1 MSEISSSQLNEIW
14 LTAMDSLVQSRLSG
28 LSYDKTNKCVIKQ
41 NKGNG
46 IYLVEQDNNT
56 KFDAIAQNQMEY
68 NINEEVYVLIPRG
81 DYSTSKIIIGRANL
95 DSSSLIVN
103 YIDPLSTVVPT
114 ANLAI
119 DTTYNTYG
127 IQANGNKYNPQLK
140 LLYTIDLV
148 NSKYKYNYIYDT
160 LGIDI
165 NIKTLFAAKSMTCG
179 NYGILLR
186 LIMEDDSVYDALF
199 DSSEMFG
206 DPYNYMT
213 YFKQSK
219 LFNLSQHTKSIAYIG
234 VYLYEQGNFKYHDT
248 VAEVSYA
255 PKTLSSGEPVDDIL
269 INNINI
275 ILGNNVI
282 PIADNTLFLTVLDE
296 ETRKNTYA
304 GNETKEIK
312 STWYNKT
319 EDNELIGFSD
329 GVVDAQYDEKQYQ
342 QILTEEW
349 GGALIAS
356 TDGIAP
362 LKESLQLFYNSSVLQ
377 QTLDA
382 LYNYA
387 GGDIA
392 SVINDLNNYLSKF
405 DCDTN
410 ALVAEV
416 LSTYQNYL
424 IQFSNRHETLPGW
437 KTLYLNYL
445 NDVYFNYEILANQS
459 ENSLK
464 PLQWSEDILIQFNLL
479 QNQWQT
485 LKNAVDS
492 WFNDLTTLSTGRD
505 LYGDIKA
512 YSERQKRIF
521 IQLIEIHDSLYTKM
535 SEILM
540 NSVTQ
545 KDKLE
550 LRLSQTDIVTF
561 TEQYNQFIKDNCNK
575 YCIYWYRY
583 CLNQK
588 NDGIGGQDWQLIE
601 DWPSGV
607 PGMPSISSDGLC
619 YNTQSDI
626 TAKIQLNENV
636 KEERI
641 KAILFFNHI
650 AYESNVLTFINDTP
664 PSDAAQPEPQDSIA
678 INHGKNSTNS
688 FQKYTS
694 TFSLINSSE
703 SVIERELYVTYNSID
718 INVTSDA
725 ALKNT
730 TVYWYIPKQNTMLNY
745 NGEYLRQLG
754 FTQLSILLKSLMDN
768 QEDYDFYSKYQR
780 QGFECF
786 FKNIQTNDDNKFY
799 YLIQNFYQHS
809 AVLNSIYCVV
819 EKEEQNYETRIDF
832 IFSTYGSSGTQ
843 YTLSITPIGTKTAIG
858 MDALSPLYVEVNFT
872 GFEGAK
878 IENPPAIDLTWLI
891 GGENPTWAP
900 AIVSLT
906 TEEALGVGIN
916 IREGAKYYALNRT
929 VNFSQCLYN
938 VLVAQAKWSNI
949 NDTTLADSTL
959 TLKTYYPIAQSVLS
973 CYLDG
978 PTSVIYDTNGT
989 NPSYISKNYKLYYT
1003 NNNVEIT
1010 DLIWTIQHYTK
1021 DGQIADIANVG
1032 QYLPKLHY
1040 QEEPSPAYTEPGYY
1054 LRPLQMYVQN
1064 VDIYSVIIASRKD
1077 GTPIFAQPIYI
1088 GQNQWGSGLLNAW
1101 NEKLTIDEE
1110 NGIILS
1116 SMIGAGF
1123 KDTENRFNGI
1133 LMGDVGGTARMGDI
1147 GLYGFHEGAESY
1159 GFDVRGKAFLGKSG
1173 SGRICFDGNTGQ
1185 IQSSTFA
1192 SNAGNCGMR
1201 IDLDDGKL
1209 EIKGSSITTI
1219 GDKKTYDSD
1228 GTQSSLTL
1236 QSTSPYL
1243 NIKDKDNI
1251 TLMNVGSDSFYLQ
1264 TADYDAD
1271 GTAVTGVRLDLKNG
1285 ALKAGDFKISAGDR
1299 DANFII
1305 IDSNKEGQYPLRIGS
1320 EGTPKF
1326 QVAWDGTLKAT
1337 DGQFTG
1343 DITGGTIKIGSKFK
1357 VDRDG
1362 TLTAT
1367 NGKFTGDI
1375 TGGSINIGNGNFKVD
1390 NGGNLSATG
1399 AAISANNITAAS
1411 GTIGGFTFD
1420 GSGIASSSL
1429 SMNASGACTAKSMSV
1444 SSAFDCT
1451 LLKASRICGKSDNP
1465 PYIYLDSTASST
1477 QAVTAKIVTSNI
1489 NKGTDGFFG
1498 AGGDHGSITITV
1510 QTNVPL
1516 KVAKTFKVVVNYKWT
1531 FSSDHVEGKAIRTHN
1546 VSIPAGSSSGSFTEV
1561 YRYNFSGNNIY
1572 EGCELS
1578 PTSYTESSPGSSAAI
1593 EISGHLVP
1601 IANGSYNLGSSAKEW
1616 NNIYVETA
1624 YYLNGTGIDLSDGR
1638 KKFDIEPLNENYSD
1652 LFDKLTPVS
1661 FKYVNGNSHRTHT
1674 GFIAQDVKDAAIASN
1689 LNINDFAIYCEW
1701 ENESTKEQLCGLR
1714 YEEFIPIC
1722 VSEIQ
1727 KLKERIKILESEK
1740 GEQ

>member
-14 LTAMDSLVQSRLSG
+14 LTAMDSLIQSRLSG
-28 LSYDKTNKCVIKQ
+28 LSYDKTSKCIIKQ
-41 NKGNG
+41 DKGNG
-46 IYLVEQDNNT
+46 IYLVEQDNSA
-56 KFDAIAQNQMEY
+56 KFDAISQNKMEY
-68 NINEEVYVLIPRG
+68 AINDEVYVLIPGG
-81 DYSTSKIIIGRANL
+81 DYSASKIIIGKVNL
-95 DSSSLIVN
+95 DTSSLIVN
-103 YIDPLSTVVPT
+103 YIDPFSTVAPT
-114 ANLAI
+114 ANLAYNV
-119 DTTYNTYG
+119 TYNTYG
-127 IQANGNKYNPQLK
+127 IQANGNNYNPQLK
-140 LLYTIDLV
+140 LLYTIDLTAS
-148 NSKYKYNYIYDT
+148 NYKYNYIYDT

-165 NIKTLFAAKSMTCG
+165 DIKTLFASKSMTQG

-186 LIMEDDSVYDALF
+186 LIMEDNSVYDALF

-219 LFNLSQHTKSIAYIG
+219 LFDLSQYTKSIAHIG
-234 VYLYEQGNFKYHDT
+234 IYLYEQGNFRYHNA
-248 VAEVSYA
+248 VSEVIYT
-255 PKTLSSGEPVDDIL
+255 PKTLSNGESVDDIL
-269 INNINI
+269 VNNINI
-275 ILGNNVI
+275 ILGNNIV

-296 ETRKNTYA
+296 DARKNKYV
-304 GNETKEIK
+304 GNEVKEIK

-329 GVVDAQYDEKQYQ
+329 GVVDTQYDEKQYR
-342 QILTEEW
+342 QILNDEW
-349 GGALIAS
+349 GGALVAS
-356 TDGIAP
+356 ADGIAP
-362 LKESLQLFYNSSVLQ
+362 LKESLQLFYNSSILQ
-377 QTLDA
+377 QALDT

-387 GGDIA
+387 GGDVA
-392 SVINDLNNYLSKF
+392 SVVNDLNNYLSKF
-405 DCDTN
+405 DCEVN
-410 ALVAEV
+410 ATIAE
-416 LSTYQNYL
+416 LLLAYQNYL

-437 KTLYLNYL
+437 KQLYLDYL
-445 NDVYFNYEILANQS
+445 KDVYFNYEILAG
-459 ENSLK
+459 ENEETLK
-464 PLQWSEDILIQFNLL
+464 TLQWNDDILTQFALL
-479 QNQWQT
+479 ENQWKI
-485 LKNAVDS
+485 LKDAMED
-492 WFNDLTTLSTGRD
+492 WFKNLTTLSTGRD

-521 IQLIEIHDSLYTKM
+521 TQLTDIHDTLYIKVT
-535 SEILM
+535 EILT
-540 NSVTQ
+540 NSIVQ

-550 LRLSQTDIVTF
+550 LRLSQQDIVTF
-561 TEQYNQFIKDNCNK
+561 AEQYNQFMKENCNK

-583 CLNQK
+583 CLNQES
-588 NDGIGGQDWQLIE
+588 DEIGGANWKLI
-601 DWPSGV
+601 DNWPSSA
-607 PGMPSISSDGLC
+607 PGMPSINPDGLQ
-619 YNTQSDI
+619 YAIQSDI
-626 TAKIQLNENV
+626 LANIQLNANL

-641 KAILFFNHI
+641 KAILFFNHV
-650 AYESNVLTFINDTP
+650 AYESNILTFTNDTP
-664 PSDAAQPEPQDSIA
+664 PSDATQPEPQDSII
-678 INHGKNSTNS
+678 INHGKNSIGS

-703 SVIERELYVTYNSID
+703 AVIARELYVTYNSID
-718 INVTSDA
+718 INITSEA

-745 NGEYLRQLG
+745 NSEYLRQLG
-754 FTQLSILLKSLMDN
+754 FTQLSILLESLDDN
-768 QEDYDFYSKYQR
+768 KEDYAIYSKYQR

-786 FKNIQTNDDNKFY
+786 FRNIQTNNDNKFY
-799 YLIQNFYQHS
+799 YLIQNFYSHS
-809 AVLNSIYCVV
+809 AALNSIYCVV
-819 EKEEQNYETRIDF
+819 EKEEQSYETRIDF

-858 MDALSPLYVEVNFT
+858 MDGLNPLYVEVNFT

-878 IENPPAIDLTWLI
+878 IENPPAIDLTWSM

-900 AIVSLT
+900 AIVPLT
-906 TEEALGVGIN
+906 IEEAISAGIN
-916 IREGAKYYALNRT
+916 VREGAKYYSLNRT
-929 VNFSQCLYN
+929 IDFSKCLYN

-959 TLKTYYPIAQSVLS
+959 TLKTYYPIAQSILS

-1021 DGQIADIANVG
+1021 DGQIADIANLG

-1040 QEEPSPAYTEPGYY
+1040 QEESSPAYAEPGYY

-1133 LMGDVGGTARMGDI
+1133 LMGDVGGTARVGDI

-1173 SGRICFDGNTGQ
+1173 SGRICFNGNTGQ

-1192 SNAGNCGMR
+1192 NNTGNCGMR

-1219 GDKKTYDSD
+1219 DGKKTYDSD

-1243 NIKDKDNI
+1243 NIKDRDNI

-1264 TADYDAD
+1264 TADYNAN

-1337 DGQFTG
+1337 DGKFTG

-1357 VDRDG
+1357 VDSDG

-1390 NGGNLSATG
+1390 NGGNLSANG
-1399 AAISANNITAAS
+1399 ASISANNITAVS

-1420 GSGIASSSL
+1420 GSGIASSAL

-1444 SSAFDCT
+1444 SSAFDCS

-1465 PYIYLDSTASST
+1465 PYIYLDSTASDT

-1489 NKGTDGFFG
+1489 NQGTDGFFG
-1498 AGGDHGSITITV
+1498 AGGDYGSITITV
-1510 QTNVPL
+1510 QTNVIL
-1516 KVAKTFKVVVNYKWT
+1516 KVAKTFKVVVNYNWT
-1531 FSSDHVEGKAIRTHN
+1531 FQSEHVEGKAIRTHN

-1561 YRYNFSGNNIY
+1561 YRYNFAGNNTY
-1572 EGCELS
+1572 KSCDLS
-1578 PTSYTESSPGSSAAI
+1578 PTSYTEYSPGSSAAI

-1601 IANGSYNLGSSAKEW
+1601 IANGSYNLGSSSKEW

-1624 YYLNGTGIDLSDGR
+1624 YYLNGTGIDLSDR
-1638 KKFDIEPLNENYSD
+1638 SKKFDIEPLNTNYSS

-1661 FKYVNGNSHRTHT
+1661 FKYVNGNSHRTHI
-1674 GFIAQDVKDAAIASN
+1674 GFIAQDVKDAAIASD

-1701 ENESTKEQLCGLR
+1701 ENENTKERLCGLR

-1740 GEQ
+1740 GEY